1 MEIKGLQH
9 CGLVVRDLERSRW
22 FYVTVLGMEEVSR
35 PKSFTFVG
43 AWFRSGDSE
52 LHLITAKDTTAPPGF
67 ADPGKGELT
76 GLATHFALEAADLYA
91 LKAHLEQHDVDIVS
105 GPLRR
110 GDGAEQLYVHDPD
123 GYLIEFFEW
132 TGVGKQ
138 DAPERG
144 AVRD

>member
-1 MEIKGLQH
+1 M
-9 CGLVVRDLERSRW
+9 
-22 FYVTVLGMEEVSR
+22 
-35 PKSFTFVG
+35 
-43 AWFRSGDSE
+43 
-52 LHLITAKDTTAPPGF
+52 TAKIDRRQRRQQREERRRERAEQEYGNVAPPGF

-76 GLATHFALEAADLYA
+76 GLATHFALEVTDLRA
-91 LKAHLEQHDVDIVS
+91 LKTHLEHHGANIVS
-105 GPLRR
+105 GPLMR

-138 DAPERG
+138 DAPERA